1 MCTVHD
7 QHCSKTLYCMYMLC
21 IQCISVRMCCVHA
34 CQDFK
39 LSVPISLQSSDEE
52 IEEFAV
58 EIHKKSGSGLG
69 ITIAGLVMTDT
80 GGNVQHVH
88 IHIRTVCPQNL
99 AAARFNFEALFYSSD
114 NF

>member
-1 MCTVHD
+1 
-7 QHCSKTLYCMYMLC
+7 
-21 IQCISVRMCCVHA
+21 MCCVHA
-34 CQDFK
+34 CQEFK

-99 AAARFNFEALFYSSD
+99 AAARFNFEALFYCSD
-114 NF
+114 NLRVVSIQMNLGPGQRLRPVHVYNTT